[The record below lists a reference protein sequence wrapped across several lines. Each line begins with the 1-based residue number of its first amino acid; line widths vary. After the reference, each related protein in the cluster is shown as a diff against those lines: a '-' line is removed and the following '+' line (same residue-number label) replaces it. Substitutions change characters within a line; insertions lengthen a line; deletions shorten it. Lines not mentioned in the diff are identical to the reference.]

1 MISRFLTLLM
11 GVGLALLLVLGFASP
26 GYAQDSGAITVI
38 QSEAQPEFPNF
49 ITFSLVAESTAARIT
64 DVQLLYGATRSESLT
79 VVHAT
84 FTPGQQI
91 EATHHLDT
99 QVFHVPVGVELTYR
113 WIIRDSDGHEIETP
127 PQTFDYLDDRFVW
140 NERTSQG
147 VSVYWYRGGDEFG
160 NELIETTERAL
171 NNLQRDIGATVVDP
185 VSIYIY
191 ADTTDMRAALQ
202 SNEVEWVGGQAQ
214 PGLGLI
220 IGAISPGDTSEVR
233 RIIPHELS
241 HQVLHQAT
249 ENPYGGVPLWFEE
262 GLAVYNQETH
272 LDYHEFLLDEAAR
285 TGDLIPLEALA
296 ASFPTDPDRASLSYA
311 QSHSVI
317 RYIIDTYGAD
327 GMKQLVNAWKSAIP
341 IDDAVQ
347 EALGLTVDELD
358 AAWRKTLPKSER
370 ISTSEPT
377 PQVHAPADRF
387 SDEPVVPSS
396 NGASNTGMT
405 DPIPTPPS
413 SDTSTLIPGMVL
425 PLWAELGLALGCCT
439 VLITL
444 VGGTL
449 LIILRLVGVDK
460 RS

>member
-1 MISRFLTLLM
+1 MTPRFLTRII
-11 GVGLALLLVLGFASP
+11 GIGLALLLVLGIASP
-26 GYAQDSGAITVI
+26 GHAQDSDAITVI
-38 QSEAQPEFPNF
+38 QSDVQPEFPDS
-49 ITFSLVAESTAARIT
+49 ITFSLIAESSAARIT
-64 DVQLLYGATRSESLT
+64 EVQLLYGASRSQSLT
-79 VVHAT
+79 VVNAI

-91 EATHHLDT
+91 EATHQLDT

-113 WIIRDSDGHEIETP
+113 WIIQDSDGNEIETP
-127 PQTFDYLDDRFVW
+127 RQTFDYLDDRFVW
-140 NERTSQG
+140 DERTSQG
-147 VSVYWYRGGDEFG
+147 VSVYWYRGGNEFG
-160 NELIETTERAL
+160 DELIETTERAL
-171 NNLQRDIGATVVDP
+171 ENLQRDIGATVVDP

-311 QSHSVI
+311 QSHSVV

-327 GMKQLVNAWKSAIP
+327 GMKGLVNAWKSAIP
-341 IDDAVQ
+341 IDEAVT

-358 AAWRKTLPKSER
+358 AAWRQTLPKPER
-370 ISTSEPT
+370 IGTSEPT
-377 PQVHAPADRF
+377 PQVHAPANRF
-387 SDEPVVPSS
+387 NDEPVVPSS
-396 NGASNTGMT
+396 NGASTTGTTNPM
-405 DPIPTPPS
+405 PTLQS
-413 SDTSTLIPGMVL
+413 NDTSPLIPGMVL

-444 VGGTL
+444 IGGTV